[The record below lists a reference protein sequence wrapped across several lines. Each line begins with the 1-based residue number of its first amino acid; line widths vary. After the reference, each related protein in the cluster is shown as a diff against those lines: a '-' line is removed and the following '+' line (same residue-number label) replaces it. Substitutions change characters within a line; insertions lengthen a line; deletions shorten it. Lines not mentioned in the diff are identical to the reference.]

1 MLHNKKDTFEQLVL
15 RTSEYLG
22 VKAEIVEKDYFVT
35 LFLKRIAA
43 VMPDIVFKGGT
54 SLSKCYH
61 IIKRFSE
68 DIDLNLQSEIKP
80 PERKRRQLKANIIQI
95 INDLEFELTNPD
107 AVKSRRDYNRYII
120 DYPSSLSAAYL
131 KEQLIVETAIYQRAY
146 PTKVMSA
153 DSLIYQYLHENGYSD
168 FIKQYDL
175 EPFTLNVQ
183 TAERTMIDKMYALAD
198 YYLLNTTTEH
208 SRHIYDIY
216 KLSEIVT
223 VDDTLKEL
231 ALSVAEER
239 RPHKMCLSVQNGK
252 NVTEILREVI
262 DKKTY
267 KEDYDT
273 ITVPLLFEAVSYNT
287 AVSALEN
294 ILQNGIFDNTMFEFD
309 NGN

>member
-68 DIDLNLQSEIKP
+68 DIDLKLQSEIKP

-153 DSLIYQYLHENGYSD
+153 DSLIYQYLHENGYGD

-175 EPFTLNVQ
+175 NPFTLNVQ

-294 ILQNGIFDNTMFEFD
+294 ILQNGIFDKV
-309 NGN
+309 

>member
-15 RTSEYLG
+15 RTSEYLE

-68 DIDLNLQSEIKP
+68 DIDLNFQSEIKP

-120 DYPSSLSAAYL
+120 DYPTSLSAAYL

-153 DSLIYQYLHENGYSD
+153 DSLIYQYLHENGYGD

-252 NVTEILREVI
+252 NVNEILREVI

-294 ILQNGIFDNTMFEFD
+294 ILQNGIFDKV
-309 NGN
+309 

>member
-15 RTSEYLG
+15 RTSEYLE

-68 DIDLNLQSEIKP
+68 DIDLNFQSEIKP

-153 DSLIYQYLHENGYSD
+153 DSLIYQYLHENGYGD

-252 NVTEILREVI
+252 NVNEILREVI

-294 ILQNGIFDNTMFEFD
+294 ILQNGIFDKV
-309 NGN
+309 

>member
-68 DIDLNLQSEIKP
+68 DIDLNIQSEIKP

-153 DSLIYQYLHENGYSD
+153 DSLIYQYLHENGYGD

-223 VDDTLKEL
+223 VDKTLKEL

-239 RPHKMCLSVQNGK
+239 RPHKMCLSVRNGK
-252 NVTEILREVI
+252 NVNEILREVI

-294 ILQNGIFDNTMFEFD
+294 ILQNGIFDKV
-309 NGN
+309 

>member
-15 RTSEYLG
+15 RTSEYLE

-153 DSLIYQYLHENGYSD
+153 DSLIYQYLHENGYGD

-294 ILQNGIFDNTMFEFD
+294 ILQNGIFDKV
-309 NGN
+309 

>member
-1 MLHNKKDTFEQLVL
+1 MLHSEKDTFEQLVL

-22 VKAEIVEKDYFVT
+22 IKAEIVEKDYFVT

-61 IIKRFSE
+61 LIKRFSE
-68 DIDLNLQSEIKP
+68 DIDLNLQSEQKP
-80 PERKRRQLKANIIQI
+80 SESKRKQLKTNITQI
-95 INDLEFELTNPD
+95 ISELEFELTNAD
-107 AVKSRRDYNRYII
+107 AIRSRRDYNRYII

-153 DSLIYQYLHENGYSD
+153 DSLIYQYLHENGYD
-168 FIKQYDL
+168 AFIKQYDL
-175 EPFTLNVQ
+175 EPFELNVQ
-183 TAERTMIDKMYALAD
+183 TAERTLLDKLFALAD
-198 YYLLNTTTEH
+198 YYLLNATTEH

-223 VDDTLKEL
+223 VDDSLKAL
-231 ALSVAEER
+231 ALSVADER
-239 RPHKMCLSVQNGK
+239 RPHKMCLSVRDGN
-252 NVTEILREVI
+252 NVTVILREAI
-262 DKKTY
+262 DRKIY
-267 KEDYDT
+267 KEDYET
-273 ITVPLLFEAVSYNT
+273 ITVPLLFESISYEA

-294 ILQNGIFDNTMFEFD
+294 ILQDGIFEKI
-309 NGN
+309 

>member
-153 DSLIYQYLHENGYSD
+153 DSLIYQFLHENGYGG

-175 EPFTLNVQ
+175 ERFTLNVQ

-252 NVTEILREVI
+252 NVNEILREVI

-294 ILQNGIFDNTMFEFD
+294 ILQNGIFDKV
-309 NGN
+309 

>member
-153 DSLIYQYLHENGYSD
+153 DSLIYQYLHENRYGD

-294 ILQNGIFDNTMFEFD
+294 ILQNGIFDKV
-309 NGN
+309 

>member
-15 RTSEYLG
+15 RTSEYLE

-153 DSLIYQYLHENGYSD
+153 DSLIYQYLHENGYGD

-252 NVTEILREVI
+252 NVNEILREVI

-294 ILQNGIFDNTMFEFD
+294 ILQNGIFDKV
-309 NGN
+309 

>member
-153 DSLIYQYLHENGYSD
+153 DSLIYQYLHENGYGD

-252 NVTEILREVI
+252 NVNEILREVI

-267 KEDYDT
+267 KEDYET

-294 ILQNGIFDNTMFEFD
+294 ILQNGIFDKV
-309 NGN
+309 

>member
-80 PERKRRQLKANIIQI
+80 PERKRRQLKANIIKI

-153 DSLIYQYLHENGYSD
+153 DSLIYQYLHENGYGD

-252 NVTEILREVI
+252 NVNEILREVI

-294 ILQNGIFDNTMFEFD
+294 ILQNGIFDKV
-309 NGN
+309 

>member
-1 MLHNKKDTFEQLVL
+1 MLHDEKDTFEQLVL

-68 DIDLNLQSEIKP
+68 DIDLNLQSETKP
-80 PERKRRQLKANIIQI
+80 PESKRKQLKTNITQLIS
-95 INDLEFELTNPD
+95 DLDFELTNAD
-107 AVKSRRDYNRYII
+107 AIKSRRDYNRYII

-146 PTKVMSA
+146 PTKVMEA
-153 DSLIYQYLHENGYSD
+153 DSLIYQYLHENGFDS
-168 FIKQYDL
+168 FIEQYDL
-175 EPFTLNVQ
+175 QPFELNVQ
-183 TAERTMIDKMYALAD
+183 TAERTMLDKLYALAD

-223 VDDTLKEL
+223 VDDTLKDL
-231 ALSVAEER
+231 AKSVADER
-239 RPHKMCLSVQNGK
+239 RPHKMCLSVQDGT
-252 NVTEILREVI
+252 NVAEVLQEVI
-262 DKKTY
+262 NKKIY
-267 KEDYDT
+267 KDDYET
-273 ITVPLLFEAVSYNT
+273 ITIPLLFESVSYDT
-287 AVSALEN
+287 AVSALN
-294 ILQNGIFDNTMFEFD
+294 TILQNGIFEKV
-309 NGN
+309 

>member
-1 MLHNKKDTFEQLVL
+1 MT
-15 RTSEYLG
+15 
-22 VKAEIVEKDYFVT
+22 I
-35 LFLKRIAA
+35 FLKRIAA

-68 DIDLNLQSEIKP
+68 DIDLNVQSEKKP
-80 PERKRRQLKANIIQI
+80 SESKRKQFKANITKI
-95 INDLEFELTNPD
+95 ISDLDFGLTNAD
-107 AVKSRRDYNRYII
+107 AIKSRRDYNRYII

-146 PTKVMSA
+146 PTKIMTA
-153 DSLIYQYLHENGYSD
+153 DSLIYQYLHENGYD
-168 FIKQYDL
+168 AFIKQYDL

-183 TAERTMIDKMYALAD
+183 TAERTMLDKMYALAD

-216 KLSEIVT
+216 KLYEIVT
-223 VDDTLKEL
+223 IDDTLKEL

-239 RPHKMCLSVQNGK
+239 RPHKMCLSVQEGA
-252 NVTEILREVI
+252 NVTDILREII
-262 DKKTY
+262 DKKIY

-273 ITVPLLFEAVSYNT
+273 ITAPLLFETVPYDT
-287 AVSALEN
+287 AITALES
-294 ILQNGIFDNTMFEFD
+294 ILHNGIFEKL
-309 NGN
+309 